1 MSSAIQPAPTS
12 IVTASIKAADL
23 PGGFASEG
31 PILVEVDTWEQ
42 AGGRMY
48 RRSYLVETTV
58 ERQQDDAPRD
68 REIRVT
74 FAESGI
80 DAITFAPA
88 DDVVVLRPFLVKHH

>member
-23 PGGFASEG
+23 PGFASEG

-42 AGGRMY
+42 AGRMY

>member
-1 MSSAIQPAPTS
+1 MSSAIQQASTS

-23 PGGFASEG
+23 PGFASEG

-42 AGGRMY
+42 AGRMY

-58 ERQQDDAPRD
+58 ERQQDEAPHA

-80 DAITFAPA
+80 DAVTFAPA
-88 DDVVVLRPFLVKHH
+88 DDVVVLRPFLVRHR